1 MITIYSTSIMNHPA
15 LKSDV
20 AKQLQKEIL
29 SLQGFKT
36 ASDGPQN
43 SFYFGELEAAFPN
56 QVFPTGAVHEFLSSA
71 REDAAATTGFMMGL
85 LGKLLQ
91 NGGACLWISMNRTLF
106 PPAMKFF
113 GIEPDKVIFIDL
125 SREQDVLWAVEE
137 SLKCE
142 ALTAVVGELNEITL
156 TQSRRLQL
164 AVEQSR
170 VTGFLHR
177 CNPRSMNTLAC
188 VSRWKV
194 TPIPSHL
201 EDDMPGVGFPR
212 WHVQLL
218 KVRNGEPGEW
228 EMEWSEGRFNY
239 LEKEVK
245 VQKDNKL
252 LRGPEVVRRAV

>member
-1 MITIYSTSIMNHPA
+1 MKQPA
-15 LKSDV
+15 PKSDV

-29 SLQGFKT
+29 SLQGFRT
-36 ASDGPQN
+36 ASDGPQR
-43 SFYFGELEAAFPN
+43 SLHFGELETAFPN
-56 QVFPTGAVHEFLSSA
+56 QVFPTGAVHEFLSSG

-85 LGKLLQ
+85 LGKLLEK
-91 NGGACLWISMNRTLF
+91 GGACLWISMNRTLF

-125 SREQDVLWAVEE
+125 VKEQDVLWAIEE
-137 SLKCE
+137 SLKCD
-142 ALTAVVGELNEITL
+142 AVTAVVGELNEITL

-164 AVEQSR
+164 AVEHSR

-177 CNPRSMNTLAC
+177 CNPRSLNTLAC

-194 TPIPSHL
+194 TPIPSQL
-201 EDDMPGVGFPR
+201 EDGMPGVGFPR

-228 EMEWSEGRFNY
+228 KLEWSDGQFNY
-239 LEKEVK
+239 IEKEVK
-245 VQKDNKL
+245 VLEGKKL
-252 LRGPEVVRRAV
+252 LQAG

>member
-1 MITIYSTSIMNHPA
+1 MNQTTP
-15 LKSDV
+15 KSDL
-20 AKQLQKEIL
+20 AKRLQDEIL

-36 ASDGPQN
+36 ASEGAKS
-43 SFYFGELEAAFPN
+43 SFDFGALEKAFPN
-56 QVFPTGAVHEFLSSA
+56 QVFPTGAVHEFLSGA

-91 NGGACLWISMNRTLF
+91 KGGACLWISMNRTLF

-113 GIEPDKVIFIDL
+113 GIEPDRVIFIDL
-125 SREQDVLWAVEE
+125 LKEQDVLWAVEE

-177 CNPRSMNTLAC
+177 CSPRSLNTLAC

-194 TPIPSHL
+194 IPIPSQL

-228 EMEWSEGRFNY
+228 KMEWSDGRFNY
-239 LEKEVK
+239 LEQEVK
-245 VQKDNKL
+245 MATPFRKSTS
-252 LRGPEVVRRAV
+252 PSAA

>member
-1 MITIYSTSIMNHPA
+1 MNQTTP
-15 LKSDV
+15 KSDL
-20 AKQLQKEIL
+20 AKRLQDEIL

-36 ASDGPQN
+36 ASEGAKS
-43 SFYFGELEAAFPN
+43 SFDYGALEKAFPN
-56 QVFPTGAVHEFLSSA
+56 QVFPTGAVHEFLSGA

-91 NGGACLWISMNRTLF
+91 KGGACLWISMNRTLF

-113 GIEPDKVIFIDL
+113 GIEPDRVIFIDL
-125 SREQDVLWAVEE
+125 LKEQDVLWAVEE

-177 CNPRSMNTLAC
+177 CNPRSLNTLAC

-194 TPIPSHL
+194 TPIPSQL
-201 EDDMPGVGFPR
+201 EDDMPGVGFPS

-228 EMEWSEGRFNY
+228 KMEWSDGRFNY
-239 LEKEVK
+239 LEQEVK
-245 VQKDNKL
+245 MATPFRKSNS
-252 LRGPEVVRRAV
+252 PSAA

>member
-1 MITIYSTSIMNHPA
+1 MNQPA
-15 LKSDV
+15 SKSDV

-36 ASDGPQN
+36 ASDGPQR
-43 SFYFGELEAAFPN
+43 SFDFGELEAAFPN
-56 QVFPTGAVHEFLSSA
+56 QVFPTGAVHEFLSTA

-85 LGKLLQ
+85 LGKLLEK
-91 NGGACLWISMNRTLF
+91 GGACLWISMNRTLF

-125 SREQDVLWAVEE
+125 DKEQDVLWAVEE
-137 SLKCE
+137 SLKCD

-164 AVEQSR
+164 AVEHSR

-177 CNPRSMNTLAC
+177 CNPRSLNTLAC

-194 TPIPSHL
+194 KPIPSQL
-201 EDDMPGVGFPR
+201 EEDMPGVGFPR

-228 EMEWSEGRFNY
+228 KLEWSGGRFNY
-239 LEKEVK
+239 LERKVK
-245 VQKDNKL
+245 VLGKETMLQV
-252 LRGPEVVRRAV
+252 G